1 MANLGLKAVHRRE
14 RWYRMRY
21 TTALP
26 GLIIRDAVEQ
36 DVPLILSFI
45 RELAVY
51 EKMLDDVVATE
62 DGLKEHLF
70 GERRVAEVL
79 VAEWEGAPV
88 AFALFFH
95 NFSTFLGRPG
105 IYLEDLYV
113 KPEMRGKGIGKA
125 MLSHIANTAKKRG
138 CGRFEW
144 SVLDWNE
151 PAITFYRSIGAV
163 AMDEWE
169 HFRLSG
175 EALETVAEMCAP
187 ENVYPKQ

>member
-1 MANLGLKAVHRRE
+1 MH
-14 RWYRMRY
+14 Y

-79 VAEWEGAPV
+79 IAEWEGAPV

-144 SVLDWNE
+144 SVLDWNA
-151 PAITFYRSIGAV
+151 PAIAFYERLGATV
-163 AMDEWE
+163 MPDWRIARVTGDALASLG
-169 HFRLSG
+169 RGRRGKG
-175 EALETVAEMCAP
+175 EG
-187 ENVYPKQ
+187 